1 MSLTKQELSKAIVSS
16 LKIDANAFNYE
27 TINEAIDLVPAE
39 RYMEFYKQI
48 LKVDTYG
55 NGIKAVLEISE
66 MFKTE
71 RTDNLLAGT
80 HEQAKAMYDKFYY
93 ECCAMLDYT
102 QKDRNKT
109 PNDREFFKNVPYSEL
124 KRTDG
129 TKTYSKQELYVLNAL
144 GGGEFL
150 LGIRLALS
158 SKEIIDKIEKTIKQ
172 AVMTKYNQNQIE
184 NKKVQNLIGGIK
196 VRSGYN

>member
-27 TINEAIDLVPAE
+27 TINEAIDLVPVE

-66 MFKTE
+66 KFKTE

-80 HEQAKAMYDKFYY
+80 HEQAKIMYDKFYY
-93 ECCAMLDYT
+93 ECCSMLDYT
-102 QKDRNKT
+102 CKNRDKH
-109 PNDREFFKNVPYSEL
+109 PNDTEFFLNMPYEAL
-124 KRTDG
+124 KRKDG
-129 TKTYSKQELYVLNAL
+129 AQTYTKQELYVMEKL

-158 SKEIIDKIEKTIKQ
+158 SKEIIDKIERTIKD
-172 AVMTKYNQNQIE
+172 AVITKYNKQPAISYEVN
-184 NKKVQNLIGGIK
+184 NKERIK
-196 VRSGYN
+196 NEHI

>member
-27 TINEAIDLVPAE
+27 TINEAIDLVPVE
-39 RYMEFYKQI
+39 RYMEFYNQI
-48 LKVDTYG
+48 LKVDTYV

-71 RTDNLLAGT
+71 RTDNLLVGT

-109 PNDREFFKNVPYSEL
+109 PNDRGFFKNMPYSEL

-144 GGGEFL
+144 GGGEWL

-158 SKEIIDKIEKTIKQ
+158 SKEIIDKIERTINE
-172 AVMTKYNQNQIE
+172 AVLTKYSNQPAISYE
-184 NKKVQNLIGGIK
+184 IKKMLG
-196 VRSGYN
+196 R

>member
-1 MSLTKQELSKAIVSS
+1 MNLTKTELSKAIIKS
-16 LKIDANAFNYE
+16 LKIDSNPFNYE
-27 TINEAIDLVPAE
+27 AINEAIDLVPVE

-66 MFKTE
+66 NYKNE
-71 RTDNLLAGT
+71 KTDNLLAGT
-80 HEQAKAMYDKFYY
+80 RQQAEDMYYKFYS

-109 PNDREFFKNVPYSEL
+109 PSDREFFINVPYSEL

-129 TKTYSKQELYVLNAL
+129 TSTYTRQELYVLNAL
-144 GGGEFL
+144 GGGEWL
-150 LGIRLALS
+150 IGIRLALS
-158 SKEIIDKIEKTIKQ
+158 SKEIIDKIEKIIKE
-172 AVMTKYNQNQIE
+172 AVLTKYNNQSQIE
-184 NKKVQNLIGGIK
+184 NKRVQNLIGGIK
-196 VRSGYN
+196 G

>member
-1 MSLTKQELSKAIVSS
+1 MSLTKTELSKAVIKS
-16 LKIDANAFNYE
+16 LKIDSNPFNYE
-27 TINEAIDLVPAE
+27 AINEAIDLVPVE
-39 RYMEFYKQI
+39 RYMDFYKQI
-48 LKVDTYG
+48 LKADTYG

-80 HEQAKAMYDKFYY
+80 HEQAKAMYDKFYH

-109 PNDREFFKNVPYSEL
+109 PNDREFFKNVSYSEL

-129 TKTYSKQELYVLNAL
+129 TKAYSKQELYVLNAL
-144 GGGEFL
+144 GGGEWL

-184 NKKVQNLIGGIK
+184 NKKVQNLIGGINK
-196 VRSGYN
+196 G

>member
-27 TINEAIDLVPAE
+27 TINEAIDLVPIE
-39 RYMEFYKQI
+39 KYMEFYKEV
-48 LKVDTYG
+48 LKMDSYG
-55 NGIKAVLEISE
+55 NGIKSVLDISE
-66 MFKTE
+66 KYKS
-71 RTDNLLAGT
+71 DKIDKLLEGT
-80 HEQAKAMYDKFYY
+80 HEQAKAMYDKFYS
-93 ECCAMLDYT
+93 ESCAMLDYT

-124 KRTDG
+124 KRRDG
-129 TKTYSKQELYVLNAL
+129 TKTYSKQELYVMEKL

-158 SKEIIDKIEKTIKQ
+158 SKEIIDKIERAIRQ
-172 AVMTKYNQNQIE
+172 AVITKYSNQPAISYE
-184 NKKVQNLIGGIK
+184 IKKMLPK
-196 VRSGYN
+196 

>member
-1 MSLTKQELSKAIVSS
+1 MDLTKTELSKAIIKS
-16 LKIDANAFNYE
+16 LKIDINPFNYE
-27 TINEAIDLVPAE
+27 AINEAIDLVPVE

-66 MFKTE
+66 NYKNE
-71 RTDNLLAGT
+71 KTDNLLAGT
-80 HEQAKAMYDKFYY
+80 RQQAEDMYYKFYS

-109 PNDREFFKNVPYSEL
+109 PSDREFFINVPYSEL

-129 TKTYSKQELYVLNAL
+129 IATYTKQELYILNAL
-144 GGGEFL
+144 GGGEWL
-150 LGIRLALS
+150 IGIRLALS
-158 SKEIIDKIEKTIKQ
+158 SKDLIDKIEKTIKE
-172 AVMTKYNQNQIE
+172 AVMTKYNNQSQIE
-184 NKKVQNLIGGIK
+184 NKKVQNLMGGIK
-196 VRSGYN
+196 K